1 MRTLLLVLV
10 CLLAGG
16 GEPVSASEPPLVT
29 PAELRSV
36 MAALGVADIGDAATV
51 ESSGSGF
58 IIHPD
63 GYILSNNHVVD
74 GADNI
79 DVVLHDGA
87 IHHAE
92 VIKNDPYKDLAL
104 LKIEAKGLTAAP
116 LGNSDKL
123 EVAETVMAIGFPLS
137 DIIGSATAS
146 AFEGELNARRDDKI
160 EMFQI
165 DAAVNPGNSG
175 GPLVNDRGEVIGVI
189 VSKLNAKY
197 FLEKADM
204 IPEWVNF
211 AIPLREARG
220 LLMVPYPYGMPP
232 VPKDQTKLEPK
243 AIFKAMKPATV
254 LVLNHGR
261 ASALSAAGGGGGAGQ
276 GFEFELPGLP
286 SGARKLALVL
296 VPGRGSVKPFLMG
309 KYEVTQGQY
318 KALMG
323 ENPSDYKKGADYPVE
338 QVSWDDAKGFC
349 RRLTAGLPEKLKGQ
363 FAFRLP
369 TDEEWSVA
377 VGLPEESGSTPKEKD
392 EQIKDVYPWGTQWPP
407 PNKAGN
413 YDDYSSEKIPGFSDG
428 FERTA
433 PVGSFAANQFG
444 LYDLGGNVWEW
455 CEDWYDSDQKYRVL
469 RGGSW
474 ISGAPRYL
482 LSSYR
487 DLSAPGNRSAAAG
500 FVWCW
505 GLAGPFGR
513 CYRLGEVPRMGEMPG
528 GYACLASAKKPPKP
542 VRPRP
547 GEAGEKTRRWSW
559 PVSRKAESHGRHF
572 FCGRMAVKGSVRL

>member
-1 MRTLLLVLV
+1 MRTLLLALV
-10 CLLAGG
+10 CLLVGN
-16 GEPVSASEPPLVT
+16 GEPVAASEPSRAT

-74 GADNI
+74 GTDNI

-87 IHHAE
+87 IHRAK
-92 VIKNDPYKDLAL
+92 VIKKDPYKDLAL

-146 AFEGELNARRDDKI
+146 AYEGKLNARRDDKI

-175 GPLVNDRGEVIGVI
+175 GPLVNERGEVIGVI

-204 IPEWVNF
+204 IPERVNF

-232 VPKDQTKLEPK
+232 VPKDRIKLEPK

-261 ASALSAAGGGGGAGQ
+261 ANNHGQTNALSVVGGDAGQ
-276 GFEFELPGLP
+276 GFEFDLRGLP

-318 KALMG
+318 QALMG
-323 ENPSDYKKGADYPVE
+323 ENPSTYKKGADYPVE
-338 QVSWDDAKGFC
+338 MVSWDDAKGFC
-349 RRLTAGLPEKLKGQ
+349 RRLTAGLPDKLKGQ

-377 VGLPEESGSTPKEKD
+377 VGLPQESGSTPEEKD
-392 EQIKDVYPWGTQWPP
+392 GQIKDVYPWGTQWPP

-413 YDDYSSEKIPGFSDG
+413 YDDYSSSKIPGFSDG
-428 FERTA
+428 FEDTA

-444 LYDLGGNVWEW
+444 LYDLGGNVCEW

-474 ISGAPRYL
+474 NDFRPRNL
-482 LSSYR
+482 LSSRHYNGTPDAR
-487 DLSAPGNRSAAAG
+487 LRERG
-500 FVWCW
+500 FRVV
-505 GLAGPFGR
+505 
-513 CYRLGEVPRMGEMPG
+513 LGVG
-528 GYACLASAKKPPKP
+528 
-542 VRPRP
+542 
-547 GEAGEKTRRWSW
+547 
-559 PVSRKAESHGRHF
+559 
-572 FCGRMAVKGSVRL
+572 GSVR